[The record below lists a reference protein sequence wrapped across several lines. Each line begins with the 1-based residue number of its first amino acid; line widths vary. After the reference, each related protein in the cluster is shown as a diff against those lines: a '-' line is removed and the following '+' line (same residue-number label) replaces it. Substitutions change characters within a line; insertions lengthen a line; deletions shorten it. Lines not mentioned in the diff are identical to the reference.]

1 MQISKKPEE
10 DLTSGDLMLKC
21 ISVALRS
28 KGDKTRISRAYTKKY
43 RHGEI
48 YGTARDVGR
57 SKGMYNCRCT
67 VEHGVEISTG
77 YGYTIP
83 HINRIKN

>member
-1 MQISKKPEE
+1 MQISKKLEE

-28 KGDKTRISRAYTKKY
+28 KQDKTRISRAYIKKR

-48 YGTARDVGR
+48 YGTAPYVGR
-57 SKGMYNCRCT
+57 SKGSTIAAVLLIT
-67 VEHGVEISTG
+67 V
-77 YGYTIP
+77 
-83 HINRIKN
+83 